1 MGCFPPTA
9 LSGVVGVDGFLTQH
23 GGQLLESGR
32 LLTAQ
37 KDGSIHVSDN
47 GICVILI
54 NRLELTLRL
63 QHQTGGDLTASDGGH
78 QLFQLGYLANVG
90 ALVDQTAHMNRQSA
104 VVHIVGLFAEQVKQL
119 GITHGYKEIKAVISV
134 THDEEQGSFP
144 VSQSIQLQLII
155 SRDLTQLCNVEHGKA
170 RTAGNQNGFC
180 GFAQNDTVYLYSDSS
195 SNLTVSNYNDQI
207 SFLAGNFNSSICTF
221 IGEEYVYNEL
231 LCGYYYIGI
240 NLADYQ
246 NYVSTTEI
254 PTPTETS
261 APATTDS
268 VPVETPNVKSAT
280 KLIQNQELIISG
292 KTDFNYFYTYKDVLN
307 YKCFS
312 LTKDG
317 KRFYASVREDL
328 YDYYK
333 NAFQNH
339 SLTLKGTYKFTAE
352 DGSPVVSVSTL
363 VEGTKETNLRSY
375 LWTVNKGSIKNPNF
389 KAYADLKGDGL
400 VLSAAEDGKSITIDS
415 NPWGAAKGSQAYKL
429 DNDFA
434 LLMISERSFRLC
446 DS

>member
-1 MGCFPPTA
+1 MVRRPIKVPIKED
-9 LSGVVGVDGFLTQH
+9 GVT
-23 GGQLLESGR
+23 
-32 LLTAQ
+32 
-37 KDGSIHVSDN
+37 
-47 GICVILI
+47 
-54 NRLELTLRL
+54 
-63 QHQTGGDLTASDGGH
+63 
-78 QLFQLGYLANVG
+78 
-90 ALVDQTAHMNRQSA
+90 
-104 VVHIVGLFAEQVKQL
+104 
-119 GITHGYKEIKAVISV
+119 
-134 THDEEQGSFP
+134 
-144 VSQSIQLQLII
+144 
-155 SRDLTQLCNVEHGKA
+155 
-170 RTAGNQNGFC
+170 
-180 GFAQNDTVYLYSDSS
+180 QNDTVYLYSDSS

-221 IGEEYVYNEL
+221 IGEEYVYNSV

-375 LWTVNKGSIKNPNF
+375 LWTVNKGSVKNPNF

-434 LLMISERSFRLC
+434 LLMIKELNSELGLPDWLYTEMMGTRALDGRQKEVFDYVTVSWSYHP
-446 DS
+446 DSGINILYRKNN